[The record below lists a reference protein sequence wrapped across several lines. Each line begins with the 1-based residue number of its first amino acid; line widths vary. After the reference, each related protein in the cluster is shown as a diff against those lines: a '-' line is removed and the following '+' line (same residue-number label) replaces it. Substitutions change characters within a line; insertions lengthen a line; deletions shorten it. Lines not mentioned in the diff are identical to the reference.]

1 VERNLLV
8 VQDIGID
15 RRKLFFST
23 LWSAAGSWGRQF
35 LSLLILIVSARLLSP
50 SEIGLISIPAVLLMV
65 KESSL
70 DWALNETL
78 VRRLELTSAQL
89 TSAFWFSVLIG
100 TALAVLLVAVGNWI
114 GSVIGEPAFAEINAA
129 LAVCYPLA
137 GAATVFEAKLRRD
150 LDFHVLAIRP
160 LVALAIAGIISVGMI
175 LAGFGVWALVAQIVI
190 EKLVGCL
197 LLLRVG
203 HWLPGISLSWS
214 HVRTLLPDFLNIA
227 GAQFLS
233 QGARNLDRL
242 VVGLFF
248 APAAMGA
255 YMLAC
260 RVVETATTLLLQ
272 GANKV
277 AYVLFARLQGENE
290 QLLIAFNKASK
301 VTAFIAVPAF
311 VGLSLLAPDVVEFM
325 FGPQW
330 ELAGHLL
337 QILVLTGIPQVIAGY
352 TDSITRATGK
362 ANWFLANMGISG
374 LVAVIFLMLVIQTGS
389 THMGPMVIAAVPL
402 VREATALFVGLLIV
416 RSVLNAPVSQLLRC
430 MLPIIFS
437 VLVMGLL
444 IEAARPA
451 VTENFGQPGDLFI
464 CILLGMLTYASSILL
479 TARPSLLRT
488 WAFVRELR

>member
-35 LSLLILIVSARLLSP
+35 LSLIVLIVSARLLSP

-100 TALAVLLVAVGNWI
+100 AALAVLLVAVGNWT

-129 LAVCYPLA
+129 LAICYPLA

-160 LVALAIAGIISVGMI
+160 LVALAIAGIVSVGMI
-175 LAGFGVWALVAQIVI
+175 LAGFGAWALVAQIVI

-203 HWLPGISLSWS
+203 HWLPGFSLSWS
-214 HVRTLLPDFLNIA
+214 HVRMLLPDFLNIA

-248 APAAMGA
+248 TPAAMGA

-290 QLLIAFNKASK
+290 QLLIAFNKASE
-301 VTAFIAVPAF
+301 VTAFVAVPAF

-330 ELAGHLL
+330 ELAGDLL
-337 QILVLTGIPQVIAGY
+337 QILILTGIPQVIAGY

-362 ANWFLANMGISG
+362 ANWFLANMGVSG
-374 LVAVIFLMLVIQTGS
+374 LVAVIFLMLVFR
-389 THMGPMVIAAVPL
+389 MGPMAIAAVPL
-402 VREATALFVGLLIV
+402 IREATALFVGLLIV

-430 MLPIIFS
+430 LLPIIFS
-437 VLVMGLL
+437 VLVMGSL
-444 IEAARPA
+444 IEVARPA
-451 VTENFGQPGDLFI
+451 VTENFGQPGALFI
-464 CILLGMLTYASSILL
+464 CILLGVLTYASSIIL